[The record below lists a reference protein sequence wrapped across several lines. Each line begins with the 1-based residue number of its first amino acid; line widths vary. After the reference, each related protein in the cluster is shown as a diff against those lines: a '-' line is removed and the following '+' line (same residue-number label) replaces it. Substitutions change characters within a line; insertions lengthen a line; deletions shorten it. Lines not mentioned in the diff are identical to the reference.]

1 MIDLHMH
8 SIFSDGTSTPEELIE
23 EGNRAGLTAMALTD
37 HDTVSGVARF
47 LTAAQTAGI
56 RALSGV
62 EVSADSDTGTMHILG
77 YGVDPA
83 NPSLV
88 EHLAWIRQGR
98 DERNQE
104 ILQKLNQLGLR
115 LTYEEIAS
123 YAGADVVGR
132 PHFAQAMIAK
142 GYVRDKRDAFDRYLA
157 RGKPAYAE
165 RRRLDPGG
173 TLELIRG
180 AGGVPVLAHPFTL
193 KLSLMKLKSHLE
205 GLRAQGLQGLEV
217 YYSEHTPAMQ
227 ADFARLAKS
236 LDLVATGGTDY
247 HGKVSPGIRLGVGF
261 GSLRIPDAIFDEILA
276 RRAA

>member
-115 LTYEEIAS
+115 MTYEEIAS

-193 KLSLMKLKSHLE
+193 KLSLSKLKSHLE

-261 GSLRIPDAIFDEILA
+261 GSLRIPDGIFDEIQA